1 MKGTLDET
9 IGPALNTMVPEMITP
24 EMIGPQYS
32 SPQFNMPQINT
43 PSFKDSL
50 NMPKMTPSMK
60 TPSLNPEVSN
70 MVDKTLDTVSK
81 AAETVNIDTRM
92 LNHNKPTALTHEIA
106 HIKSEG
112 RSGGFI
118 PMLTSF
124 SAF

>member
-1 MKGTLDET
+1 
-9 IGPALNTMVPEMITP
+9 
-24 EMIGPQYS
+24 
-32 SPQFNMPQINT
+32 
-43 PSFKDSL
+43 
-50 NMPKMTPSMK
+50 
-60 TPSLNPEVSN
+60 
-70 MVDKTLDTVSK
+70 
-81 AAETVNIDTRM
+81 M